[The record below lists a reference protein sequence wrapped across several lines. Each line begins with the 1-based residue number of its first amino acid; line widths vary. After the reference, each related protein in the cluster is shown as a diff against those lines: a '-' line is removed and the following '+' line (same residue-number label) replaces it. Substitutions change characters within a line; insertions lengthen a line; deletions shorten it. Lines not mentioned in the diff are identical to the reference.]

1 MRAADVDVQTASARE
16 TEAVAAELA
25 ATLRPGDVV
34 LVSGEL
40 GAGKTTFVRGAC
52 RALGIAVP
60 VTSPTFTI
68 ARRYEDGRV
77 PVSHLDL
84 FRLAEGLGGVEPGVG
99 GGLGGVEPG
108 AGGGLGE
115 EEPELL
121 DEELGPDRVAFVE
134 WPEAAGDGLPGVHVA
149 ARVRLEHRGGDRRRV
164 VIER

>member
-1 MRAADVDVQTASARE
+1 MPAASVDTETAAAAE
-16 TEAVAAELA
+16 TEALAAELA
-25 ATLRPGDVV
+25 AWLQPGDVV

-52 RALGIAVP
+52 RALGVGVP

-84 FRLAEGLGGVEPGVG
+84 FRLGEGLD
-99 GGLGGVEPG
+99 
-108 AGGGLGE
+108 E

-134 WPEAAGDGLPGVHVA
+134 WPGPTRPACASPRACASSTAAETGAGS
-149 ARVRLEHRGGDRRRV
+149 
-164 VIER
+164 

>member
-1 MRAADVDVQTASARE
+1 MPAARSETETASAHE
-16 TEAVAAELA
+16 TEALAADLA
-25 ATLRPGDVV
+25 ATLAPGDVV

-52 RALGIAVP
+52 RALGVEVP

-84 FRLAEGLGGVEPGVG
+84 FRLGDGLD
-99 GGLGGVEPG
+99 
-108 AGGGLGE
+108 E

-121 DEELGPDRVAFVE
+121 DEELSPDRVAFVE
-134 WPEAAGDGLPGVHVA
+134 WPEVAGDGLPGVHVA
-149 ARVRLEHRGGDRRRV
+149 ARVKLEHRGGDRRRV